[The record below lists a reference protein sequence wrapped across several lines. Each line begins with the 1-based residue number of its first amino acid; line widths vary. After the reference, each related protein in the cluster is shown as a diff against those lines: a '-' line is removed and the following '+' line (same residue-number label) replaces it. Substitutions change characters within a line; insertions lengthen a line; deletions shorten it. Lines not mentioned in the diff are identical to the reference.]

1 MKRTSICKVF
11 ILASL
16 GVTLAACAWDG
27 KGRYQVVQVSYDYD
41 NKDQS
46 AHEWRAFMD
55 ALDRCHLAGYQDAQ
69 LASQSQRQC
78 KAGGEGN
85 CSQFEVTRKYD
96 CFGLGYQTSS

>member
-1 MKRTSICKVF
+1 MVF

-46 AHEWRAFMD
+46 ARESRAFMD
-55 ALDRCHLAGYQDAQ
+55 ALDRCHLAEYQDAQ
-69 LASQSQRQC
+69 LASESSRQC
-78 KAGGEGN
+78 ELSEGN
-85 CSQFEVTRKYD
+85 CSLFEVTRKYD